1 MDKHLDPDMPIHK
14 ERQVELDIAKGIAVL
29 LMICVH
35 VQEVLSHT
43 IVQHSSPG
51 MALEFLTAFPA
62 APTFMFAMGACLVYS
77 KRQSARYAARRGL
90 SLLLAAYL
98 LNALRVFL
106 PGLIGIKLGIFT
118 KGSIPYGDL
127 LLNLLDVDILHFAGL
142 SFLFIGLLRRL
153 RVPERAY
160 PVIGLLLVGL
170 NYLVRGISTGQIYI
184 DSILGL
190 FWGASETSY
199 FPFLSWIMYP
209 LAGAAFGHA
218 LKASDNKRVIYIKVV
233 LAGGAALLLAMLA
246 SGFRFMYYMGFP
258 EENMYAYF
266 HEDLIGNAVNGSLAL
281 IWISFLFFVKGA
293 FPKAAVDRLLFWSR
307 ELNHIYIIHWV
318 IIGWSALFIGYNRLM
333 YWQSALAMASV
344 LFATDRIATFYAGQ
358 YKRFKEKPATITSA

>member
-1 MDKHLDPDMPIHK
+1 M
-14 ERQVELDIAKGIAVL
+14 
-29 LMICVH
+29 
-35 VQEVLSHT
+35 
-43 IVQHSSPG
+43 
-51 MALEFLTAFPA
+51 
-62 APTFMFAMGACLVYS
+62 
-77 KRQSARYAARRGL
+77 

-106 PGLIGIKLGIFT
+106 PGLIGIKLGIFI

-266 HEDLIGNAVNGSLAL
+266 HEDLIGRRQRLFGPHLDIFPVLRERGLSESGGRQASLL
-281 IWISFLFFVKGA
+281 EQGA
-293 FPKAAVDRLLFWSR
+293 EP
-307 ELNHIYIIHWV
+307 HIHHPL
-318 IIGWSALFIGYNRLM
+318 GDNRLVRPFHRI
-333 YWQSALAMASV
+333 QQANVLAKCPRHGIGPVRHGPDRNV
-344 LFATDRIATFYAGQ
+344 LCRSI
-358 YKRFKEKPATITSA
+358 